1 MKKLFLLSGVFILF
15 GNVCAAPING
25 YGEFSSW
32 SACEEPS
39 STPCTDFK
47 GMFDQIYKD
56 VLAEDRTEIC
66 ERVLEWPEFLDEEG
80 KLIFSLEDCEAFADT
95 NVSDF
100 LRKNE
105 QSVTEMREVRDALR
119 KRYEFEK
126 NIWHYEH
133 NLARKTALSSIWNDG
148 DGGVDKPK
156 EDRRLTPIKRT
167 SPVDLVMLWNEIDR
181 ILFGIEAKYPEFL
194 TFIESEEAID
204 TPWEEVPENDSWL
217 DQRAEK
223 IQQYDTHYIYYTGT
237 KKSISAGYKE
247 QARMFEEELNVH
259 SLTTGRT
266 ATGTFDTAFTGIPI
280 PLSLGINFNIV
291 ESVPASPDIPEQESI
306 LKQVPMGELDG
317 VFAKFFR
324 QQSVFELRDAQ
335 NDSART
341 SEIQNSS
348 SVSAQMNKE
357 FEEDM
362 SHLLQVRSEMRLQ
375 DGGLLELL
383 PLQQFNTTLDVWIS
397 MLNVWEK
404 TVNREFLT
412 HDKK

>member
-1 MKKLFLLSGVFILF
+1 MKKIFLVCGILIL
-15 GNVCAAPING
+15 GTVSAAPIPG
-25 YGEFSSW
+25 GEEFALWSSF
-32 SACEEPS
+32 E
-39 STPCTDFK
+39 

-119 KRYEFEK
+119 KRYKFEK

-156 EDRRLTPIKRT
+156 EDRKLTPIKRT

-204 TPWEEVPENDSWL
+204 TPWEEVSENDSWL

-223 IQQYDTHYIYYTGT
+223 IQLYSIILKKYYTDA
-237 KKSISAGYKE
+237 KKSISAGYEE

-259 SLTTGRT
+259 SLITGRT

-357 FEEDM
+357 FEENM

-404 TVNREFLT
+404 TVNRGFLT